1 MPVEKRNCIRL
12 VGNPVQTGKRRDL
25 VARFE
30 KISRQPNNKT
40 NQEQKK
46 HKITS
51 VHTTQKT
58 RRKQTNKRATDNT
71 QCRHKNGANLQNSL
85 GFLVLL
91 AMSKVLLAMSNED
104 PLVLQKSAPLDTS
117 NVLERVEFRKHCFLV
132 VPQS

>member
-46 HKITS
+46 NTKSLPCTQHKTLEEN
-51 VHTTQKT
+51 
-58 RRKQTNKRATDNT
+58 KQTKEQQTIPSVDT
-71 QCRHKNGANLQNSL
+71 IT
-85 GFLVLL
+85 
-91 AMSKVLLAMSNED
+91 
-104 PLVLQKSAPLDTS
+104 APICKI
-117 NVLERVEFRKHCFLV
+117 V
-132 VPQS
+132 